1 MELSSELIEIET
13 EEKRGV
19 LASWWDV
26 LAAAFSNALHFRK

>member
-13 EEKRGV
+13 EKRGV

-26 LAAAFSNALHFRK
+26 LATVFSNALHFRK